1 MGQIYYNSVVSVPG
15 WTVWG
20 KPAKLKLAFHG
31 VRMAAKETK
40 SPQEILHEMT
50 VAERARIEGKS
61 ATELGTEIEME
72 GAMIRGG
79 MPTFE
84 YLHKRGKTQAPG
96 YGSGWHTNEGT
107 ITGEVFQLSNGK
119 RVVLVPEDQITQFM
133 IGRGIQ
139 GFDNMYSP
147 NSVDSRR
154 VMKPEVAKKYRD
166 GILAALKGNKPTD
179 YRPIH
184 EPSVIPYDP
193 KINVKMKHYIA
204 RYRFLT
210 AKEKSAT
217 NESQKQLY
225 ARLKKS
231 LHTQYRADK
240 DKIYGKDFQRKVA
253 AYEQDPDKFIRESE
267 SVGVPQI
274 PTYHLGDGFHLIL
287 GAEQEYQDKDSFG
300 TYEMTDDGP
309 VLRDRGESVS
319 SLPIIVYSN
328 PETGSLSRSSSSLGH
343 RLSIAG
349 PGDLYGEY
357 YDVNRN
363 EIKPELIPGFTGR
376 DVIEG
381 YKTAKAGQRAKP
393 SAPVGRPA
401 PERPAPEPP
410 PPAPPSPSSWRLAEL
425 PVVET
430 LKGRRRMA
438 KRRFD
443 EQQELSDE

>member
-1 MGQIYYNSVVSVPG
+1 VAEIYYNGVVSVLD
-15 WTVWG
+15 WTVWD
-20 KPAKLKLAFHG
+20 KPAKLKRVFPG

-40 SPQEILHEMT
+40 SPQEILHEMKT
-50 VAERARIEGKS
+50 AERARVDGKS

-96 YGSGWHTNEGT
+96 YGAGWNTNEGT
-107 ITGEVFQLSNGK
+107 VTGEVFQLSNGK

-133 IGRGIQ
+133 TGRGIQ

-184 EPSVIPYDP
+184 EPSVIAYDP

-231 LHTQYRADK
+231 LETQYRADK
-240 DKIYGKDFQRKVA
+240 DKIYGADFQRKVA
-253 AYEQDPDKFIRESE
+253 AYEQDPDEFIRESE

-274 PTYHLGDGFHLIL
+274 PTYNLGGGFHLIL

-319 SLPIIVYSN
+319 SLPIVVYSN
-328 PETGSLSRSSSSLGH
+328 PETGSLSRSSSSLGS
-343 RLSIAG
+343 RLSPVG
-349 PGDLYGEY
+349 LGDLYGEY
-357 YDVNRN
+357 YDVNRS

-376 DVIEG
+376 DVIDG

-393 SAPVGRPA
+393 SAPIEPA
-401 PERPAPEPP
+401 PAPEPRP
-410 PPAPPSPSSWRLAEL
+410 EAPSSFRSFEL